1 MLTVPNTSF
10 IPEPEVESEV
20 IKLTLRK
27 SPPVEVKDEGVFFKL
42 IKYAFMQRRK
52 TLVNALQNSGLF
64 ENKEQIENMLE
75 ELNID
80 KKIRGE
86 ALTIEQFAEIS
97 NIVSKK

>member
-1 MLTVPNTSF
+1 
-10 IPEPEVESEV
+10 
-20 IKLTLRK
+20 
-27 SPPVEVKDEGVFFKL
+27 
-42 IKYAFMQRRK
+42 MQRRK

-64 ENKEQIENMLE
+64 ASKEQIENMLE

>member
-27 SPPVEVKDEGVFFKL
+27 SPPVEVKDEVVFFKL